1 MSVHGIR
8 LKVRRRFIARH
19 QPGVRIPEIRSGHER
34 NPPQFAQSWI
44 GTDPSTVTS
53 QSEQRK
59 RKGSPRVATGD
70 SDTATD
76 PCIPHRDVCGCDFG
90 SSHFLACA
98 TAWAFAPLTASRNR
112 PAAAGALTRPSST
125 ARVVTLVPYMARL
138 ERSSARTNAPLN
150 VAPTKAPLARE

>member
-19 QPGVRIPEIRSGHER
+19 QPGVTIPEIRSGHER

-44 GTDPSTVTS
+44 GTDPSTMTS

-59 RKGSPRVATGD
+59 RKGSPRVATGALLLQQIRVFR
-70 SDTATD
+70 TG
-76 PCIPHRDVCGCDFG
+76 DVCGRDFG
-90 SSHFLACA
+90 SSHFPACA